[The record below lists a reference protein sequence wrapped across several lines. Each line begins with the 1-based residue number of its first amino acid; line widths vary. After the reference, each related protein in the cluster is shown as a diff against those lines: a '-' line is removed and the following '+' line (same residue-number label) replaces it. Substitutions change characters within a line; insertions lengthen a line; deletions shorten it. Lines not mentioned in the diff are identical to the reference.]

1 MDKITIVSI
10 FDKNEDFIELQYKS
24 ILKHVKGDYEY
35 IVFNNASTEEQS
47 HNVQKTCEEL
57 NIECIRI
64 NVAYGQSPSY
74 IAGEA
79 LNQSFKYLSDKIV
92 FKIDSDM
99 FFISDINLFEICNNH
114 DLFYIETNHDYMWSA
129 VFSLNMQ
136 KIKKYDLNFNPGV
149 IPGTDTFGQSYLL
162 TTNPEYSRKKM
173 FLYCILDESDGVING
188 LINNDCTITLTKNE
202 IIHLEY
208 DDRHQNLYHKLNRKF
223 FEVYKIMVDYNFPK
237 PYHIDIITLDDVDV
251 IVHFKSSNHNNILYD
266 NLEYTKNKKIS
277 LINFLND
284 N

>member
-10 FDKNEDFIELQYKS
+10 FDKNEDFIELQYES

-35 IVFNNASTEEQS
+35 IVFNNASTEKQS

-64 NVAYGQSPSY
+64 NVAYGQSPSH

-136 KIKKYDLNFNPGV
+136 KIKNYELNFNPGV
-149 IPGTDTFGQSYLL
+149 IPNTDTFGQSYLL

-173 FLYCILDESDGVING
+173 FLYCILEESYGVIEG
-188 LINNDCTITLTKNE
+188 LINNDCKFLLNKTE
-202 IIHLEY
+202 ILDIENNRY
-208 DDRHQNLYHKLNRKF
+208 EKMYNNLNKKL
-223 FEVYKIMVDYNFPK
+223 FEIFKIMVDYNFPK
-237 PYHIDIITLDDVDV
+237 PYHIDIITLDDIDV